1 MPACKMPRVIWV
13 KLFII
18 GGVIM
23 YAMIDFGGNQL
34 KVVPGEKVLVYNLNK
49 KEGELVE
56 NTNVLLFSD
65 GENVSIGK
73 PYLTDVKVKLEV
85 VKNFKGKKVIVFKK
99 RRRKTSKV
107 KNGFRQS
114 FTQLKVIEIVK

>member
-1 MPACKMPRVIWV
+1 
-13 KLFII
+13 
-18 GGVIM
+18 M

-49 KEGELVE
+49 EAGEFIE
-56 NTNVLLFSD
+56 NKNVLLFSD
-65 GENVSIGK
+65 GENVSVGK
-73 PYLTDVKVKLEV
+73 PYLTDVTVKLEV

-114 FTQLKVIEIVK
+114 FTQLKVLEIVK

>member
-1 MPACKMPRVIWV
+1 
-13 KLFII
+13 
-18 GGVIM
+18 M

-114 FTQLKVIEIVK
+114 FTQLKVVEIVK

>member
-1 MPACKMPRVIWV
+1 
-13 KLFII
+13 
-18 GGVIM
+18 M

>member
-1 MPACKMPRVIWV
+1 
-13 KLFII
+13 
-18 GGVIM
+18 M

-49 KEGELVE
+49 EAGELIE
-56 NTNVLLFSD
+56 NTNVLLFAD
-65 GENVSIGK
+65 GENVSVGK

-85 VKNFKGKKVIVFKK
+85 IKNFKGAKVIIFKK
-99 RRRKTSKV
+99 RRRKGSKV

-114 FTQLKVIEIVK
+114 FTQLKVLEIVK

>member
-1 MPACKMPRVIWV
+1 
-13 KLFII
+13 
-18 GGVIM
+18 M

-49 KEGELVE
+49 EVGEFIE
-56 NTNVLLFSD
+56 NKNVLLFAD
-65 GENVSIGK
+65 GESVSVGK
-73 PYLTDVKVKLEV
+73 PYLSDVTVKLEV

-114 FTQLKVIEIVK
+114 FTQLKVLEIVK

>member
-1 MPACKMPRVIWV
+1 
-13 KLFII
+13 
-18 GGVIM
+18 M

-34 KVVPGEKVLVYNLNK
+34 KAVPGEKVSVYNLNK

-56 NTNVLLFSD
+56 NKNVLLFAD
-65 GENVSIGK
+65 DDNVMVGK
-73 PYLTDVKVKLEV
+73 PYLNDVTVKLEV
-85 VKNFKGKKVIVFKK
+85 VKNYKGKKVIVFKK

-114 FTQLKVIEIVK
+114 FTQLKVLEIVK